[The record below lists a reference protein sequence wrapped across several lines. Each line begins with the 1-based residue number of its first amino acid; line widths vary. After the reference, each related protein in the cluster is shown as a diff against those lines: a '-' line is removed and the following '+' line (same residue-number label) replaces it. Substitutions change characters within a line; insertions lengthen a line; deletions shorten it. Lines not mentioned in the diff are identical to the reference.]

1 MMTCMNEVQMCMY
14 SGTYDYYSMQKCAE
28 QMYSCVYP
36 RMVEHLNSIMQE
48 ICDYGALENFG
59 IKEEMLQ
66 KCKAPA
72 TTMSY
77 AGMNVQMPEQH
88 FCVAKECNVAEIPPL
103 MPGMTQV
110 WSCSPANYVEEPGL
124 IKMTFYSDSSCST
137 KTTHFAT
144 GGSTYGLYGLT
155 MGNVDESY
163 VKFVP
168 NTDNP
173 ECFKMKIPSHP
184 LMALG
189 APGGIKARFNG
200 DETYLDMFYTKDCS
214 ELPMNY
220 YFQGYGGAVMS
231 MKLDT
236 TKDEGCDFLKAQECT
251 VQPEMDYGMGG
262 YGGYGG
268 YGMNWNLV
276 LVDAGYGVS
285 ATKYG
290 KLSAA
295 VSKDAYPDCP
305 NLVVGTIATK
315 VSLPIMVLGVVSF
328 FRT

>member
-1 MMTCMNEVQMCMY
+1 
-14 SGTYDYYSMQKCAE
+14 
-28 QMYSCVYP
+28 
-36 RMVEHLNSIMQE
+36 MQE
-48 ICDYGALENFG
+48 ICDYGALEMFG

-66 KCKAPA
+66 KCIAPA
-72 TTMSY
+72 TTMNY
-77 AGMNVQMPEQH
+77 GGMTIQMPEQY
-88 FCVAKECNVAEIPPL
+88 FCLAKECNVADIPPI
-103 MPGMTQV
+103 MPGMGNGG
-110 WSCSPANYVEEPGL
+110 WSCSPADYVEEPGL

-137 KTTHFAT
+137 KTTHFAA
-144 GGSTYGLYGLT
+144 GAMSQYGMYGID
-155 MGNVDESY
+155 MSNVDESY

-173 ECFKMKIPSHP
+173 ECFRMKIPSHP
-184 LMALG
+184 MLALG
-189 APGGIKARFNG
+189 SANMKARFNG
-200 DETYLDMFYTKDCS
+200 DETYLDMYMTKDCS
-214 ELPMNY
+214 ELSLY
-220 YFQGYGGAVMS
+220 GYFQAYGGAVMS

-251 VQPEMDYGMGG
+251 IQPEMDYGMGG

-268 YGMNWNLV
+268 YGMNWILG
-276 LVDAGYGVS
+276 DAGYGVS

-305 NLVVGTIATK
+305 NPLVVGTIATQ